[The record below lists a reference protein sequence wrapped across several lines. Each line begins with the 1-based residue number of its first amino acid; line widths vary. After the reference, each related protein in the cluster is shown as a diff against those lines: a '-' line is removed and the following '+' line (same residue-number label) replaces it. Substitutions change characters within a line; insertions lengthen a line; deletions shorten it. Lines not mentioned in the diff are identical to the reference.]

1 MEKIRF
7 EQARLL
13 KKEEK
18 WADAIE
24 MYLLGYLAKSSW
36 NRKFQ
41 EDMFVKDIKSSANKL
56 NWDDSVKA
64 GEPVLVPDLPGSE
77 GKLLRR
83 IWRSKSP
90 GRPDGAAAVR
100 GTAYYLIRAV
110 GMGIRQA
117 GSPFIGEKCRRG

>member
-90 GRPDGAAAVR
+90 GRPDGAAAVSQEER
-100 GTAYYLIRAV
+100 MIGHRS
-110 GMGIRQA
+110 
-117 GSPFIGEKCRRG
+117 GSMSHILLYNILANGRIL